1 MKKIIFAFTLFVSLL
16 NAEVITKTN
25 VSTANGEGY
34 GASYDEALSKALADA
49 VGRMNGVKL
58 SASTFMLTSSIQD
71 GKDRDFEKFI
81 AIKFQSKPAGDSTR
95 MRF

>member
-34 GASYDEALSKALADA
+34 GAS
-49 VGRMNGVKL
+49 
-58 SASTFMLTSSIQD
+58 
-71 GKDRDFEKFI
+71 
-81 AIKFQSKPAGDSTR
+81 
-95 MRF
+95 